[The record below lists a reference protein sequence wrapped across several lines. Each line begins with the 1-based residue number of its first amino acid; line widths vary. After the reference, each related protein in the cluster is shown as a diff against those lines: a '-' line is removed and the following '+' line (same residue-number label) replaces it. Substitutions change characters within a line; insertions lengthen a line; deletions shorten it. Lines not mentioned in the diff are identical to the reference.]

1 MGKGHAVAWIIALA
15 LVLSLL
21 GACGSAN
28 SKSGNASVTAQTAA
42 QTNAARAAVVAA
54 RARLAA
60 AQLLVT
66 RQRRAIAAALHR
78 RQLQATTSTTTTTT
92 AAAAKVAPSTQPTIA
107 SQTPTTFTTV
117 ASDAAAI
124 QHTIDAINA
133 AFAKS
138 VVAGIVASDTANYY
152 IGAGVYTDAECSAF
166 ETARG
171 LGVVSDRLV
180 LDPGSVVPTPGW
192 VDPVLG
198 AVPQGRVYALTM
210 DDVETQLSTQQQ
222 RTQPVATHATVQA
235 DGRALLFLACK

>member
-1 MGKGHAVAWIIALA
+1 MASIIAVALA
-15 LVLSLL
+15 MSIL

-28 SKSGNASVTAQTAA
+28 SKSANVSVAAQTAA
-42 QTNAARAAVVAA
+42 QTNAARAAVAAA
-54 RARLAA
+54 RSRLAT

-78 RQLQATTSTTTTTT
+78 RQLHAATSPTTTTTT
-92 AAAAKVAPSTQPTIA
+92 TTVAKAAPSTQPGIV
-107 SQTPTTFTTV
+107 SETPTTVTTL
-117 ASDAAAI
+117 ASDTAAI
-124 QHTIDAINA
+124 EQTIDAINA

-138 VVAGIVASDTANYY
+138 VVEGIAASNTANYY

-180 LDPGSVVPTPGW
+180 LDSGSVVPTPGW

-222 RTQPVATHATVQA
+222 RTQSVATHATVQP

>member
-1 MGKGHAVAWIIALA
+1 MGKGRAMASIIALA
-15 LVLSLL
+15 LAMSLF

-28 SKSGNASVTAQTAA
+28 SKSGNASVATQSAA
-42 QTNAARAAVVAA
+42 QTNAARAAVAAA
-54 RARLAA
+54 RGRLAA

-78 RQLQATTSTTTTTT
+78 RQLDAATSTTTTTT
-92 AAAAKVAPSTQPTIA
+92 TTAAQVAPSTQPAIV
-107 SQTPTTFTTV
+107 SETPTTFTTA
-117 ASDAAAI
+117 ASDTAAI

-138 VVAGIVASDTANYY
+138 VVDGIAASDTANYY

-180 LDPGSVVPTPGW
+180 LDSGSVVPAPGW

-222 RTQPVATHATVQA
+222 RTQTVATHVTVQA